1 MKAADVA
8 IYGLTSQTPIEAEK
22 AEKAWGLNYTVYG
35 DPENKLR
42 HFVKEKGWGELEM
55 VNRKGYSHKM
65 AQPGVIALS
74 RERKVLYSWAVR
86 ADVSNLQGA
95 TGRPNPKEVWDIIQA
110 RLSGSTEEM
119 KEPSKYG
126 VAEK

>member
-42 HFVKEKGWGELEM
+42 HFVKEKGW
-55 VNRKGYSHKM
+55 
-65 AQPGVIALS
+65 GVIALS

>member
-1 MKAADVA
+1 MA

-65 AQPGVIALS
+65 AQPGYLKKITIYRKKYSSNIVFLGVIALS

-86 ADVSNLQGA
+86 ADVVQIL
-95 TGRPNPKEVWDIIQA
+95 
-110 RLSGSTEEM
+110 
-119 KEPSKYG
+119 
-126 VAEK
+126 